1 MSQTQLIQLLE
12 ELAAN
17 AWPAEVNQHVDGW
30 RLRFNYNVTRRA
42 NSVNANQTGGNLSL
56 DEKLAIVEAFYHR
69 RDCPPRFHICPA
81 IQPSHL
87 DELLAG
93 RGYSPNGRT
102 AIQLALLE
110 TVLARTQIRPDYSV
124 TIGGSVDLSWFEVF
138 CYGEHIKPHTAE
150 IRRGILQ
157 RIGPRAGFATVR
169 LGDLPVAVGLGVV
182 ERGWLGLFSLV
193 THPDYRRQ
201 GAATSLIHAL
211 AGWSQAHQATQVY
224 LQVMADNGP
233 ALALYDRLGF
243 ETLYHYHYR
252 ELNH

>member
-30 RLRFNYNVTRRA
+30 RLRFNHNVTRRA
-42 NSVNANQTGGNLSL
+42 NSVNANQTGENLPL

-69 RDCPPRFHICPA
+69 RGCPPRFHICPA
-81 IQPSHL
+81 TQPPHL

-93 RGYSPNGRT
+93 RGYRPDART
-102 AIQLALLE
+102 AIQLAPLE
-110 TVLARTQIRPDYSV
+110 TVLVRTQTRLDYTV
-124 TIGGSVDLSWFEVF
+124 TISDTVDSNWFEVF

-157 RIGPRAGFATVR
+157 RIGPRTGFAAVR
-169 LGDLPVAVGLGVV
+169 LGDQPVAVGLGVV

-193 THPDYRRQ
+193 THPNYRRR
-201 GAATSLIHAL
+201 GVATSLIYAL
-211 AGWSQAHQATQVY
+211 VGWGQTHQASQVY
-224 LQVMADNGP
+224 LQVMTDNTP

-243 ETLYHYHYR
+243 ETLYHYHYC
-252 ELNH
+252 ELSQ